1 MPIPISSGPRI
12 RRIDPKMRR
21 LAISLVALLVLAG
34 LNFGAYAQENSL
46 GKAVAPL
53 FNDPKKVKQASYTA
67 WMTARDEGPRAS
79 IEKSFAH
86 LEKATASADI
96 IPAQAAP
103 DVFAAWWYN
112 VAAQYWSEIAAKKP
126 GGEGFAKAIEGIKLA
141 RQDLEKALGWDAG
154 MASQALREAY
164 RLMQSYK

>member
-1 MPIPISSGPRI
+1 
-12 RRIDPKMRR
+12 MRK
-21 LAISLVALLVLAG
+21 LAISLVALMVLAG
-34 LNFGAYAQENSL
+34 LSIGSYAQENPL

-53 FNDPKKVKQASYTA
+53 FSDRQKVKQASYTA

-79 IEKSFAH
+79 MEKSFAH
-86 LEKATASADI
+86 LQKATASADI

-126 GGEGFAKAIEGIKLA
+126 GGEGFAKAIEGIKMA

-154 MASQALREAY
+154 MANRALREAY
-164 RLMQSYK
+164 RIIQGYK